1 MLLRNALRGFQNLSA
16 KVLLFFDIYKKKGW
30 FCHYRANLYCLLA
43 NAISV
48 AKLVKMFEEAKFR
61 CVKVQF
67 FSGSV
72 V

>member
-1 MLLRNALRGFQNLSA
+1 MFYNLDLDILKWIHDFDFDIF
-16 KVLLFFDIYKKKGW
+16 KVLYYFD
-30 FCHYRANLYCLLA
+30 FVYCLLA
-43 NAISV
+43 NAISG

-67 FSGSV
+67 FSGAV

>member
-1 MLLRNALRGFQNLSA
+1 MQGRGL
-16 KVLLFFDIYKKKGW
+16 VYLFFYVDYDT
-30 FCHYRANLYCLLA
+30 LYCLLA
-43 NAISV
+43 NAISG
-48 AKLVKMFEEAKFR
+48 AKLVKVFEEAKFR

>member
-1 MLLRNALRGFQNLSA
+1 MLQGYYKFLTYANLDVIFLHFSYCRP
-16 KVLLFFDIYKKKGW
+16 F
-30 FCHYRANLYCLLA
+30 LYCLLA
-43 NAISV
+43 NAISG

>member
-1 MLLRNALRGFQNLSA
+1 MKN
-16 KVLLFFDIYKKKGW
+16 YKKNLKNPN
-30 FCHYRANLYCLLA
+30 FYTIKLQISSLYCLLA
-43 NAISV
+43 NAISG
-48 AKLVKMFEEAKFR
+48 AKLVKMFEEAEFR

>member
-1 MLLRNALRGFQNLSA
+1 MR
-16 KVLLFFDIYKKKGW
+16 
-30 FCHYRANLYCLLA
+30 RANFDPQKKLLLKQFMNVYCLLA
-43 NAISV
+43 NAISG

>member
-1 MLLRNALRGFQNLSA
+1 MSNRLFAINILLRTCPLMIDLEYAM
-16 KVLLFFDIYKKKGW
+16 V
-30 FCHYRANLYCLLA
+30 YCLLA
-43 NAISV
+43 NAISG

-67 FSGSV
+67 FSGAV